1 MAAVTNELELEAL
14 RRQID
19 DLDAQIL
26 GLVARRVGVVLQ
38 VAEHKLAHGLPAYD
52 PGREAKLIDRLCE
65 LRPPTLDAETVRRI
79 FERLID
85 ESRRLEQRHLT
96 RSAAARQRRRT

>member
-1 MAAVTNELELEAL
+1 MAPVTTEPELETL

-19 DLDAQIL
+19 DLDTQLL
-26 GLVARRVGVVLQ
+26 GLVAQRIGVVLQ
-38 VAEHKLAHGLPAYD
+38 IAEHKLARGLPAYD
-52 PGREAKLIDRLCE
+52 PGREARLIERLCE
-65 LRPPTLDAETVRRI
+65 LRPPPLDAETVRRI

-96 RSAAARQRRRT
+96 RSAAARERRRG

>member
-1 MAAVTNELELEAL
+1 MTELELEDL
-14 RRQID
+14 RREID

-26 GLVARRVGVVLQ
+26 GLVAQRVGIVLQ
-38 VAEHKLAHGLPAYD
+38 IAEYKMARGLAAYD
-52 PGREAKLIDRLCE
+52 PEREARLINRLCE

-96 RSAAARQRRRT
+96 RAAAARERRRG